1 MMKKVL
7 AIFLFTTLLTA
18 VKAQDVN
25 NGGKTYYYYDEL
37 TKKKVK
43 EIFHFVELIQITPDK
58 KNPGSYVDT
67 LIRIKHGPYTAYHEN
82 GLLMKSG
89 YFKDGQMDS
98 VWIFYNI
105 KGAETNREL
114 YRHGKL
120 VK

>member
-1 MMKKVL
+1 MIKKVL
-7 AIFLFTTLLTA
+7 AVVLFTTLLTT

-37 TKKKVK
+37 TKKVK

-58 KNPGSYVDT
+58 KNPGNYVDT
-67 LIRIKHGPYTAYHEN
+67 LIRVKHGPYTAYHEN

-89 YFKDGQMDS
+89 YFRDGQMDS